1 MILVDTSVFIDYL
14 KGQNNDSTKRFEYI
28 LESKI
33 PYGIND
39 YIYQEILQGSRDLKE
54 FSILKDYFETIPFYY
69 LQNGKESYEKASMIN
84 ILCKKNGITIRST
97 IDLLIA
103 ETAIENNLYLLH
115 NDNDFKFMSKVVKNL
130 KLYEERLYW
139 KLRITKVST
148 WECYVT
154 LLANRAWS
162 AARSATF
169 NAFQVKQMLGWPFG
183 RRSKER

>member
-14 KGQNNDSTKRFEYI
+14 KGRNNGSTKKLEYI

-39 YIYQEILQGSRDLKE
+39 FIYQEILQGAKDVKEFKLLKE
-54 FSILKDYFETIPFYY
+54 YFETIPFYY

-84 ILCKKNGITIRST
+84 ILCKQNGITIRST

-115 NDNDFKFMSKVVKNL
+115 NDNDFKFMSKIVKNL
-130 KLYEERLYW
+130 KIYEKR
-139 KLRITKVST
+139 
-148 WECYVT
+148 
-154 LLANRAWS
+154 
-162 AARSATF
+162 F
-169 NAFQVKQMLGWPFG
+169 
-183 RRSKER
+183 